1 MACSKSI
8 KLALNFG
15 KRSSSKSSELY
26 IFSDGPKTNRDLI
39 EIQKIRDYINA
50 LEGFKKIFLY
60 ERESNLGLANSLIM
74 GINEVFKKNTTAI
87 ILEDDIVVTE
97 YFLNYMNYML
107 KFQLIDW

>member
-1 MACSKSI
+1 MTCSPIILFVYNRFEKTVRT
-8 KLALNFG
+8 LNSLLLN
-15 KRSSSKSSELY
+15 KEAKSSELY

-87 ILEDDIVVTE
+87 NIRA
-97 YFLNYMNYML
+97 
-107 KFQLIDW
+107 